1 MIEKIDFE
9 LREKTSKAKIQEIHE
24 LITQYNEIDTIEKY
38 EDIQSEIIESIVQN
52 EIDILKLLISEEVK
66 FQN

>member
-24 LITQYNEIDTIEKY
+24 LITKYNE
-38 EDIQSEIIESIVQN
+38 N
-52 EIDILKLLISEEVK
+52 IL
-66 FQN
+66 

>member
-24 LITQYNEIDTIEKY
+24 LITQYNE
-38 EDIQSEIIESIVQN
+38 N
-52 EIDILKLLISEEVK
+52 IL
-66 FQN
+66 